1 MTSVGQVERAT
12 QKRVVK
18 LFQELGY
25 RYLGDWKDRGGRN
38 IEEDLLRA
46 FLTGQGHSTELI
58 ERTLFQLAQD
68 AQTQTKSLYDAN
80 EAVYNLL
87 RYGVQLKTATGE
99 QWQTVQLVDWKNLN
113 NNDFAIAEEVTVQG
127 KHDKRPDIVI
137 YLNGIAVGLLELKRS
152 TVSVAEG
159 IRQNLDNQKKEFIQ
173 PFFSTMQLVMAG
185 NDSEGLR
192 YGTIE
197 TPQKHYL
204 KWKEDGEQGAEGNLL
219 DHQLALLCNKPRLLD
234 ILQNF
239 VAFDAGVKKLCR
251 PNQYFGVKAARQ
263 YVLEQKGGIIWHTQG
278 SGKSLTM
285 VWLAKWIREN
295 ISGSRVLIITDRTE
309 LDEQIERVFLGVREQ
324 ITRTGSGAELLK
336 LLSSPNPWL
345 ICSLI
350 HKFGTQDEGDIAA
363 FVQEVQG
370 SVTAGFQPHGKFF
383 VFVDEAHRTQSGALH
398 RAMKALLPGATLI
411 GFTGTPLLKKDKQTS
426 LEVFG
431 PYIHQY
437 RYDEAVRDRVVLDL
451 KYEARDIDQNLTS
464 PARIDKWFE
473 AKTKGLTPYAK
484 TRLKQ
489 KWGTMQK
496 VLSSEDR
503 LSKIVADIMLDMEEK
518 PRLESG
524 RGNAMLVSGSIYQAC
539 KLYEMFRD
547 AGFDKCA
554 IVTSYKPNISDI
566 KGEETGEGYT
576 EKLRQYE
583 IYNEMLGNL
592 SPEDFEKK
600 AKEDF
605 IKRPGQMKLLI
616 VVDKLLTGFDAPSTT
631 YLYIDKSMRDHA
643 LFQAICRVNRL
654 HGEDKEYGYVI
665 DYKDLFGHL
674 GKAMSDYTGE
684 AFSDFDP
691 DDIKGMLE
699 DRVGAGRERLEEN
712 LEMLRAL
719 CEPVPAPRDQE
730 AFLRYFCGTS
740 EQPQELRDT
749 EPRRM
754 ALYKHTS
761 AALRAY
767 ADIAGEITEAGYSEA
782 EAAKR
787 KEEVTYFQQ
796 LVDAVKLRSGDYI
809 DLKLYEPAMRHLID
823 TYIRADES
831 ETISSFDDMTLID
844 LLVNKG
850 PEGLPNV
857 PGATSPENMAE
868 TIENNL
874 RRVITNEQ
882 PINPK
887 YYEQMSVLLD
897 ALIQERRDQAADYKA
912 HLAKLA
918 DLAKKIKEPHSGQS
932 YPSSLNTGAKRAL
945 YDNLKSDEQMALSV
959 DAAIQATRKDG
970 WRGNRIKERELR
982 NAVKA
987 VLHDEQL
994 TSQIME
1000 LIRNQA
1006 EY

>member
-1 MTSVGQVERAT
+1 MTQTGQVERAT
-12 QKRVVK
+12 QNRVAKVFK
-18 LFQELGY
+18 SLGN
-25 RYLGDWKDRGGRN
+25 RHLGDWKERGGKN
-38 IEEDLLRA
+38 VEEDILRA
-46 FLTGQGHSTELI
+46 FLKKQGHPDDVI
-58 ERTLFQLAQD
+58 ERALYQLAQA
-68 AQTQTKSLYDAN
+68 AQTQTQSLYDAN

-87 RYGVQLKTATGE
+87 RYGVQLKTAAGE
-99 QWQTVQLVDWKNLN
+99 LWQTVPLVDWKYQA
-113 NNDFAIAEEVTVQG
+113 NNDFAIAEEVTVKG
-127 KHDKRPDIVI
+127 KHGKRPDIVL

-173 PFFSTMQLVMAG
+173 PFFSTMQLVLAG
-185 NDSEGLR
+185 NDTEGLR

-197 TPQKHYL
+197 TPEKHYL
-204 KWKEDGEQGAEGNLL
+204 KWKEETDGDYANLL
-219 DHQLALLCNKPRLLD
+219 DHQLSLLCNKLRLLD

-263 YVLEQKGGIIWHTQG
+263 YVLEEKGGIIWHTQG

-295 ISGSRVLIITDRTE
+295 VPGSRVLIITDRTE

-370 SVTAGFQPHGKFF
+370 HVNAGFQPHGKFF

-411 GFTGTPLLKKDKQTS
+411 GFTGTPLLKKDRQTS

-464 PARIDKWFE
+464 PTKIDKWFE

-539 KLYEMFRD
+539 KLYEMFQD

-566 KGEETGEGYT
+566 KGEETGEGLT
-576 EKLRQYE
+576 EKLRQYD
-583 IYNEMLGNL
+583 IYQKMLNGQ

-616 VVDKLLTGFDAPSTT
+616 VVDKLLTGFDAPSAT

-691 DDIKGMLE
+691 DDIKDMLE
-699 DRVGAGRERLEEN
+699 GRLSAGRDRLEEN
-712 LEMLRAL
+712 LEKLRAL

-730 AFLRYFCGTS
+730 AHLRYFCGLS
-740 EQPQELRDT
+740 DNAQELSDT

-767 ADIAGEITEAGYSEA
+767 ADIAGEMAEAGYSEA
-782 EAAKR
+782 EAEKR
-787 KEEVTYFQQ
+787 KADVTYFQQ
-796 LVDAVKLRSGDYI
+796 LVDEVKLRSGDYI

-823 TYIRADES
+823 TYIRAEES
-831 ETISSFDDMTLID
+831 EVLSQFDDMTLID

-850 PEGLPNV
+850 PEGLKDV
-857 PGATSPENMAE
+857 PGGQRPENMAE

-874 RRVITNEQ
+874 RRVITNEN
-882 PINPK
+882 PVNPK

-897 ALIQERRDQAADYKA
+897 LLIQERRDQAADYRA

-918 DLAKKIKEPHSGQS
+918 ELARKVKQPHSGQS
-932 YPSSLNTGAKRAL
+932 YPASLDTGAKRAL
-945 YDNLKSDEQMALSV
+945 YDNLGKSEQLALAV

-970 WRGNRIKERELR
+970 WRGNKIKERELR

-987 VLHDEQL
+987 VLDDDEQL
-994 TSQIME
+994 AGVME